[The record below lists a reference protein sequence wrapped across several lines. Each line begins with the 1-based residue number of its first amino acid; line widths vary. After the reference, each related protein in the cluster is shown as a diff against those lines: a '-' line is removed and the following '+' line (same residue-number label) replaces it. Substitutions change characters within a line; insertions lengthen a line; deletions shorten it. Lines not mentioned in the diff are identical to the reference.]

1 MSSLILLAIYFLVLL
16 MTFFISSKT
25 VQGPWF
31 FLLRAFFPN
40 WKFYHALGWQPQLH
54 VKVRIKELR
63 NFQNT
68 DSNGWILEKWLYPRA
83 RRDFLS
89 VFHNP
94 GVNIALANQN
104 MVEHLSNDLQV
115 LEEGTD
121 PSQLVSYKIVDRFV
135 ASEILKDTK
144 CVNIANSL
152 NKEEAILEYR
162 FEIHLK
168 LNNPEQEPET
178 HVLMFSP
185 MFPVPFEHDSMS
197 PFLVR
202 KKMDGEFL

>member
-25 VQGPWF
+25 IQGPWF

-68 DSNGWILEKWLYPRA
+68 DSNEWTLEKWLYPRA
-83 RRDFLS
+83 HRNFFS

-135 ASEILKDTK
+135 ASEISKDKMCTDL
-144 CVNIANSL
+144 ARSL

-162 FEIHLK
+162 FEIRLK
-168 LNNPEQEPET
+168 LNNPELKPET
-178 HVLMFSP
+178 HILMVSP
-185 MFPVPFEHDSMS
+185 TLQVPFEHASIS
-197 PFLVR
+197 PLTDH
-202 KKMDGEFL
+202 KKMDGGIL